1 MNMHTTAK
9 SARLYLRAEL
19 ITAQIRLNVA
29 LRKTGLMVLAGALL
43 VMALVFLNIGLYAW
57 LLAKWGPVLTPIGLG
72 IFNIALALIL
82 FAAAQFAKPG
92 PELEFAD
99 EMRKLSGDALENEL
113 KGGFANP
120 FSTQNAAHLLFPA
133 ITGIIGAMRA
143 RKKG

>member
-19 ITAQIRLNVA
+19 IAAQIRLNA
-29 LRKTGLMVLAGALL
+29 GLRKAGLLALAGALL
-43 VMALVFLNIGLYAW
+43 IMALAFLNIGLYAW
-57 LLAKWGPVLTPIGLG
+57 LLAQWGPVLTPVGLG
-72 IFNIALALIL
+72 IFNIVIAMIL
-82 FAAAQFAKPG
+82 FAAALLSRPG

-99 EMRKLSGDALENEL
+99 EMRKLSADALENEL
-113 KGGFANP
+113 KSGFANP

-143 RKKG
+143 RKQG